1 MKFKTTKIFFTAAV
15 ILPALLAATT
25 VLAQDPNDN
34 SRFISSV
41 RKRLAAMKVRDDN
54 GVEIPGLKF
63 EDVCRI
69 DSDYISK
76 TVFSAYGAAFLVSEG
91 ARTPASCFYEN
102 DADVQ
107 RYQKSTKYTST
118 VIDGTVIELQEP
130 AMTALL
136 TAINQ
141 AKSENRSI
149 SPLDGPSAARRSYA
163 DTVRIWNSRFFPALA
178 YWVGKGRIKPEEA
191 ETAKGMDIKT
201 QVVTVLEWEKKGMY
215 FSTDMSKSILYATA
229 PPGTSQHISMLAFDV
244 VNYGDKRVR
253 EILAENGW
261 FQTIVTDRPH
271 FTYLGRRE
279 DDLPGLG
286 LKKVRKSGY
295 TFWVPDI

>member
-1 MKFKTTKIFFTAAV
+1 MKFKTIKIPVAAAM
-15 ILPALLAATT
+15 ILWALVAATSG
-25 VLAQDPNDN
+25 LAQGPNDS
-34 SRFISSV
+34 SRFILSV
-41 RKRLAAMKVRDDN
+41 RQRLAAMKVRDDK
-54 GVEIPGLKF
+54 GVETPGLKF
-63 EDVCRI
+63 EDVCKI

-91 ARTPASCFYEN
+91 ARTPGSCFYEN

-136 TAINQ
+136 NAINE
-141 AKSENRSI
+141 AKAENRSI

-163 DTVRIWNSRFFPALA
+163 DTVRIWNSRFYPALA
-178 YWVGKGRIKPEEA
+178 YWVGKGKIKPEEA
-191 ETAKGMDIKT
+191 EVAKGMDIKT

-286 LKKVRKSGY
+286 LKKVRKSGF